1 MALSS
6 WLKAAREDG
15 QNPLLSRPRP
25 GSPWRL
31 IESQLNLIPDFF
43 SLGVE
48 AYGFRGDLCTCAR
61 IARVIKQEFDVSY
74 LKAHLSRLLKQPGWT
89 PQKPIDRARQ
99 RDEAEIARW
108 RADVWP
114 ELN

>member
-1 MALSS
+1 MLSS
-6 WLKAAREDG
+6 SHFGRILLPERSKLFKSHWSNQWLTLWD
-15 QNPLLSRPRP
+15 L
-25 GSPWRL
+25 
-31 IESQLNLIPDFF
+31 QLNLIPDFF

-114 ELN
+114 ELK